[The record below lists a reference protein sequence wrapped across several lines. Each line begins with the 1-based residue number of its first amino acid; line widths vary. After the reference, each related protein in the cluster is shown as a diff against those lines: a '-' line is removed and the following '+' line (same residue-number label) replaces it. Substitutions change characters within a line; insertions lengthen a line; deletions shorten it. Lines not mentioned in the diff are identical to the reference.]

1 MNMHEGHRKRMRNRF
16 RKDGL
21 VGFAPHEVLELLLFY
36 ARARGDVNP
45 LAHRLLEVFGSL
57 RGVLE
62 APPEQLMQ
70 VEGIGEETATF
81 LGLMVPVFRKYQESM
96 DAKPLYLTRR
106 VEAERYCHA
115 LLVGLRFERLQLISL
130 SAARMV
136 IGTRV
141 VGEGGVSEVHAY
153 PRHVVEA
160 ALNHNA
166 CSVILCHNHPGGTP
180 EPSEADLLVTRQ
192 IEAVL
197 RHLGI
202 RLMDHIIVAGNK
214 TYSMSLNGQIAG
226 TGVQTRTASGMCRE
240 EEQEY
245 VWLDEGELDT

>member
-1 MNMHEGHRKRMRNRF
+1 MNMHDGHRKRMRERF

-21 VGFAPHEVLELLLFY
+21 AGFAPHEVLELLLFY

-62 APPEQLMQ
+62 APPDQLMQ
-70 VEGIGEETATF
+70 VEGVGEETATF
-81 LGLMVPVFRKYQESM
+81 LGLMVPVFRKYQETLDEKQM
-96 DAKPLYLTRR
+96 FLTRR
-106 VEAERYCHA
+106 MDAERYCHA
-115 LLVGLRFERLQLISL
+115 MLVGLRYERLQLISL
-130 SAARMV
+130 SASRRV

-141 VGEGGVSEVHAY
+141 VGEGGVSEVFAY

-180 EPSEADLLVTRQ
+180 EPSGDDLEVTKQ

-202 RLMDHIIVAGNK
+202 RLMDHIIVAGNE
-214 TYSMSLNGQIAG
+214 TYSMSLHGQIAG
-226 TGVQTRTASGMCRE
+226 TGVQKQTATGVCRE

-245 VWLDEGELDT
+245 VWLDEGELDL

>member
-1 MNMHEGHRKRMRNRF
+1 MTMHDGHRKRMRDRF

-21 VGFAPHEVLELLLFY
+21 EGFAPHEVLELLLFY

-70 VEGIGEETATF
+70 VEGVGEETATF
-81 LGLMVPVFRKYQESM
+81 ISMMVPIFRKYQATMGEKSLRLLCR
-96 DAKPLYLTRR
+96 A
-106 VEAERYCHA
+106 EAERFCSA
-115 LLVGLRFERLQLISL
+115 LLCGLRRERLYMISL
-130 SAARMV
+130 SSTGMV
-136 IGTRV
+136 VGTRV
-141 VGEGGVSEVHAY
+141 VGEGSLNEVPAY
-153 PRHVVEA
+153 PRLVVEA

-166 CSVILCHNHPGGTP
+166 HGVILCHNHPGGSP
-180 EPSEADLLVTRQ
+180 RPSAADREVTRH

-197 RHLGI
+197 KHLGI
-202 RLMDHIIVAGNK
+202 RLVDHIIVAGNE
-214 TYSMSLNGQIAG
+214 TFSMSLNGDLVC
-226 TGVQTRTASGMCRE
+226 TGVRTSTPEGACRE

-245 VWLDEGELDT
+245 VPLDKGELD

>member
-1 MNMHEGHRKRMRNRF
+1 MNMHEGHRKRMRERF

-21 VGFAPHEVLELLLFY
+21 TGFAAHEVLELLLFY

-62 APPEQLMQ
+62 APPDQLMQ
-70 VEGIGEETATF
+70 VEGVGEETATF
-81 LGLMVPVFRKYQESM
+81 LGLMVPVFRKYQETL
-96 DAKPLYLTRR
+96 DEKPLYLSRR
-106 VEAERYCHA
+106 VEAEHFCRA
-115 LLVGLRFERLQLISL
+115 MMVGLRYERLQLISL
-130 SAARMV
+130 SSTRKV

-141 VGEGGVSEVHAY
+141 VGEGGINEVFAY

-166 CSVILCHNHPGGTP
+166 CSVILCHNHPGGSP
-180 EPSEADLLVTRQ
+180 MPSGDDLAVTRQ

-202 RLMDHIIVAGNK
+202 HLMDHIIVAGNES
-214 TYSMSLNGQIAG
+214 YSMSLHGHIMG
-226 TGVQTRTASGMCRE
+226 TGVQNRTAAGVCRE

>member
-214 TYSMSLNGQIAG
+214 TYSMSLNGQIAR

>member
-1 MNMHEGHRKRMRNRF
+1 M
-16 RKDGL
+16 
-21 VGFAPHEVLELLLFY
+21 
-36 ARARGDVNP
+36 
-45 LAHRLLEVFGSL
+45 
-57 RGVLE
+57 
-62 APPEQLMQ
+62 
-70 VEGIGEETATF
+70 
-81 LGLMVPVFRKYQESM
+81 
-96 DAKPLYLTRR
+96 
-106 VEAERYCHA
+106 EAERFCHA

-130 SAARMV
+130 SAAGMV

-141 VGEGGVSEVHAY
+141 VGEGGVNEVHAY

-166 CSVILCHNHPGGTP
+166 CSVVLCHNHPGGTP

>member
-1 MNMHEGHRKRMRNRF
+1 MNMHEGHRKRMRERF

-21 VGFAPHEVLELLLFY
+21 TGFASHEILELLLFY

-70 VEGIGEETATF
+70 VEGVGEETATF
-81 LGLMVPVFRKYQESM
+81 LGLMVPVFRKYQEAM
-96 DAKPLYLTRR
+96 DEKPLYLTRR
-106 VEAERYCHA
+106 VEAERFCHA

-130 SAARMV
+130 SAAGMV

-141 VGEGGVSEVHAY
+141 VGEGGVNEVHAY

-166 CSVILCHNHPGGTP
+166 CSVVLCHNHPGGTP
-180 EPSEADLLVTRQ
+180 EPSEADLLVTRE

-202 RLMDHIIVAGNK
+202 RLMDHIIVAGNM
-214 TYSMSLNGQIAG
+214 TYSMSLHGQIAG
-226 TGVQTRTASGMCRE
+226 TGVKTKTPAGLCRE

-245 VWLDEGELDT
+245 VWLDKGELDT